1 MARIKIVQ
9 LTDKQ
14 RLQVEEGFRNG
25 QGHAFRM
32 RCRVVLLKAKGL
44 TSIEVGKQTDMTNV
58 SVNAWIK
65 RFETEGIDGLKTRSG
80 RGRKSLKRFI
90 EEQNADT

>member
-9 LTDKQ
+9 LTDEQ
-14 RLQVEEGFRNG
+14 RLQLEEGFRNG

-44 TSIEVGKQTDMTNV
+44 TSMEVGKQTDMTNV

-80 RGRKSLKRFI
+80 RGRKPLKCSTK
-90 EEQNADT
+90 EQHTDR